1 MSRYLIREIEVA
13 PDIDVRYRT
22 EVAGGG
28 GDGCLEQ
35 LRLRHRDT
43 GDTET
48 EPADGLFVL
57 IGAQPFTGWLPEAV
71 GRDQWATS

>member
-22 EVAGGG
+22 EIAGGG

-35 LRLRHRDT
+35 LRLQHRDT

-48 EPADGLFVL
+48 EQADGLFVL
-57 IGAQPFTGWLPEAV
+57 IRRAAIH
-71 GRDQWATS
+71 